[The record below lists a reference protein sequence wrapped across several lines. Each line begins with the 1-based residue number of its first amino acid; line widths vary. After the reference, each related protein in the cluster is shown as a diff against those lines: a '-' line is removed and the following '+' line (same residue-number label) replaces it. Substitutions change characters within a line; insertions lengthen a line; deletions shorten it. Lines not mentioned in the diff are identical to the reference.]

1 MVIVL
6 ARLYEGK
13 HYYSVQS
20 NKEFFLNLGTAPS
33 KHLVQKYVSMTR
45 AGGPGV
51 APGVL
56 PGLTG
61 GHISPVQLG
70 HGKMSSQPRQYPF
83 YRYDFYNNKTR
94 HFC

>member
-1 MVIVL
+1 
-6 ARLYEGK
+6 
-13 HYYSVQS
+13 
-20 NKEFFLNLGTAPS
+20 
-33 KHLVQKYVSMTR
+33 MTR

-83 YRYDFYNNKTR
+83 YRYDFYHNKSR